1 MEYRRYGTFHL
12 SDYRGSWFAIAVYLA
27 LAIGNYILS
36 EISIFYIAILIIYAV
51 IRLWSII
58 SPNCER
64 FSIDGSVITARKG
77 KRVEKITIPA
87 EITLVISH
95 ADISPP
101 LSVRTPHGNKTHILK
116 DKYAI
121 SILSETRIESILKR
135 LHESSVKKY
144 TTSLIELIFGF
155 QFVYSFVCDEELLVS
170 MMQNRECFIIIPE
183 CFVDQI
189 PIIKQASNVYID
201 SEC

>member
-1 MEYRRYGTFHL
+1 MEYRRYGAFHL
-12 SDYRGSWFAIAVYLA
+12 SDYRGSWAVIAGYLTFAIVDSIAE
-27 LAIGNYILS
+27 GSILF
-36 EISIFYIAILIIYAV
+36 IVIPIIFAV

-101 LSVRTPHGNKTHILK
+101 LSVRTPYGNETHILK

-121 SILSETRIESILKR
+121 TILSETRVESILER
-135 LHESSVKKY
+135 LHQYCLKSKY
-144 TTSLIELIFGF
+144 TTSIIEYMFGF
-155 QFVYSFVCDEELLVS
+155 QFVYSFVCDQELLVNV
-170 MMQNRECFIIIPE
+170 MQNRECSIIIPE
-183 CFVDQI
+183 SFVEKI

-201 SEC
+201 PER

>member
-1 MEYRRYGTFHL
+1 MEYRRYGTFHF
-12 SDYRGSWFAIAVYLA
+12 SDYIGSWIAIAVYLA

-36 EISIFYIAILIIYAV
+36 EISIFFIALLIIYAV

-58 SPNCER
+58 SPNFER

-121 SILSETRIESILKR
+121 TILSETRIESILKR